1 MVSKSSSYHTP
12 IIVECFFLGLF
23 VVVVVVVVVVVAAP
37 ISGSDPKINTSAVIT
52 RSVH

>member
-23 VVVVVVVVVVVAAP
+23 VVVVVVVVVAP
-37 ISGSDPKINTSAVIT
+37 ISGSNPKINTSAVIIP
-52 RSVH
+52 SVH

>member
-23 VVVVVVVVVVVAAP
+23 VVVVVVVVAP
-37 ISGSDPKINTSAVIT
+37 ISGSDPKINTSAVIIP
-52 RSVH
+52 SVH

>member
-23 VVVVVVVVVVVAAP
+23 SVVVVVVVAL
-37 ISGSDPKINTSAVIT
+37 ISGSDPNINTSAVIT

>member
-23 VVVVVVVVVVVAAP
+23 VVVVVVVAP
-37 ISGSDPKINTSAVIT
+37 ISGSNPKINTSAVIIP
-52 RSVH
+52 SVH